1 MPHVRIWP
9 GGDGQP
15 SSLPGP
21 IGSQRLL
28 FILISKGR
36 EADASDLIGPEPSEH
51 LPDQKQ
57 GACLAEKPKTTDPS
71 RPARINDL
79 QRNSRRRS
87 KAVDKKNGMTM

>member
-1 MPHVRIWP
+1 VPHVRIWP

-57 GACLAEKPKTTDPS
+57 GACLAEKPKRRIPVGLRALMIFS
-71 RPARINDL
+71 AIVGAAARLSIK
-79 QRNSRRRS
+79 RM
-87 KAVDKKNGMTM
+87 G